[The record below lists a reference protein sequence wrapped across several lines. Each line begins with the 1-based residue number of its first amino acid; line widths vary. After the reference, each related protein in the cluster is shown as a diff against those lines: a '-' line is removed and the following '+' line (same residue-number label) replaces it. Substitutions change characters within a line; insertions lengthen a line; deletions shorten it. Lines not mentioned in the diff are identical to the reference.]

1 MNPKPFNI
9 KAIPALFTKEK
20 RINILLMSW
29 MLLENLFQTL
39 SQSRYGFF
47 NLRADADLERMLL
60 FYHY

>member
-39 SQSRYGFF
+39 SIK
-47 NLRADADLERMLL
+47 
-60 FYHY
+60 